1 MNKTTLIFVRHG
13 YSEANEKNIFAGITD
28 VPLAETGKQQAV
40 LTAKFLSQYAI
51 DVLYSSD
58 LKRARQTAT
67 PIAKQTGLPIIL
79 NKQLREMDLGLWEEL
94 PFEAV
99 VKQFPTEY
107 ELWVGN
113 VDNAHAP
120 GGESIAQLRKRI
132 TTAVEQIVAEHRGK
146 TVCIVTHA
154 EALRVLFPAWTGERL
169 ADIPYVPNS
178 SVTMVEYQKGK
189 CRVLLDGF
197 AEHLGNLTTRLPAL
211 KGE

>member
-1 MNKTTLIFVRHG
+1 MKKTILIFVRHG

-28 VPLAETGKQQAV
+28 VPLTETGKQQAV

-58 LKRARQTAT
+58 LKRAWQTAT
-67 PIAKQTGLPIIL
+67 PIAEQTGLPIIL

-99 VKQFPTEY
+99 VHKYPQEY
-107 ELWVGN
+107 ALWMSDVN
-113 VDNAHAP
+113 NAGAP
-120 GGESIAQLRKRI
+120 GGESVARVRERI
-132 TTAVEQIVAEHRGK
+132 TAAVEQIVAEHRGK

-178 SVTMVEYQKGK
+178 SVTMVEYEGDT
-189 CRVLLDGF
+189 RHVVLNGF
-197 AEHLGNLTTRLPAL
+197 AEHLGELTTRLPVTV
-211 KGE
+211 